1 MVLHIAVFKVV
12 LGYKRR
18 GEREAR
24 GAVYSFASIVS
35 LKIGFEVETSRAN
48 AYVRATMVA

>member
-12 LGYKRR
+12 LGDTR
-18 GEREAR
+18 GRAGR

-35 LKIGFEVETSRAN
+35 LKIGFEVESSRVN
-48 AYVRATMVA
+48 AYVRVSTMVA